1 MNHHAVVACLVAV
14 HLFATS
20 AAGQITSAGQLRGT
34 VRDATGAVV
43 VNATVLVASEHL
55 IGGPHAVS
63 TGSDGQWRKS
73 ALPPGD
79 YTVSVAAPGF
89 APVVRDGMRL
99 LPGATLIVDVGLA
112 IAPATERA
120 QVEGARPVVD
130 VTSAAV
136 AFNLGEALLRGLPTS
151 RTFSDLIN
159 LVPGVAGE
167 QAFGGTKRSNG
178 LVIDGVDTTESSEQN
193 PWLRF
198 SQNWLQEVQ
207 VVGVGAEADYG
218 LSTGVTAYG
227 LVRSGTNRYAGLGEF
242 WTTPGAWVAT
252 NTQALSQTLQRQFA
266 SARIDSYWNANGQVG
281 GPLRTDR
288 VWFFAGLDHTTN
300 DGAPAGYQG
309 SDSQQEDDTRAISK
323 LTWNASN
330 SARIDGFLQGGRRRI
345 RNRGLSAQIPAE
357 AAAAYRQPQLSGN
370 IRLSQS
376 VGRSLLFDA
385 QYAGYFS
392 PETVEPQP
400 PNSKDGPPGHY
411 DQISGTYSVNAPQYG
426 SEHRWRQTMALAGAW
441 YAGGASNHEVKFGL
455 QVERSREQT
464 TGGYPAGRL
473 YFDRGSAPDTVFFL
487 DEGVLRGD
495 TARLTMYVQDRLRL
509 GTRVTLSP
517 GLRVDRF
524 RWSTTEVDGVL
535 ATSPVSPRIGIAWDV
550 SANHRTVIRAHYGRY
565 SDPAFAQP
573 ILLTDD
579 ADRPVQI
586 VARVVA
592 PDVFEEI
599 SRQDFRGTRRIDSDI
614 RHSSVDQFVGGIE
627 HQLGG
632 RFAVIGQ
639 YIHREFGTFNAYV
652 TDNLS
657 WLPVERRDPGPD
669 GLTGT
674 GDDGELFTV
683 YSRIVTGPGISVYT
697 HLDNAWRQYRAGQ
710 FVLRTT
716 AAARWQLQASYTRS
730 QTRGTM
736 TTGLHANAGVRFQG
750 STTNPNRL
758 INGDSNTAYDPT
770 NEVKV
775 LSIWFPPQIGGWVLS
790 GVYRYL
796 TGGAWGR
803 TFAAAQL
810 AQGSESIRAEPRDTN
825 RLPAINQLDLHVE
838 KSLRLGSRRLGAFAD
853 VFNVWNQGAPDSEW
867 GDPVISS
874 SGPHLGVP
882 TLWRPPRQVRIGLQL
897 TF

>member
-1 MNHHAVVACLVAV
+1 MNHHVVVACLVAV
-14 HLFATS
+14 HLLAPAASQVTS
-20 AAGQITSAGQLRGT
+20 DGQLRGT

-43 VNATVLVASEHL
+43 VNAAVVIASPHL
-55 IGGPHAVS
+55 IGGAQSVS
-63 TGSDGQWRKS
+63 TGSDGQWRRS

-79 YTVSVAAPGF
+79 YTITVAAPGF
-89 APVVRDGMRL
+89 DAVVRDRVRMLAG
-99 LPGATLIVDVGLA
+99 GTLIVDVDLA
-112 IAPATERA
+112 IAPTTERA
-120 QVEGARPVVD
+120 RVEGSRPVVD

-136 AFNLGEALLRGLPTS
+136 AFNLGEPLLRGLPTS

-178 LVIDGVDTTESSEQN
+178 LFIDGVDTTESSEQN

-198 SQNWLQEVQ
+198 NQNWLQEVQ
-207 VVGVGAEADYG
+207 VAGLGAEAEYG
-218 LSTGVTAYG
+218 LSTGVTAFG

-242 WTTPGAWVAT
+242 WMTPGAWVAT
-252 NTQALSQTLQRQFA
+252 NTQALSQTLQRRFA
-266 SARIDSYWNANGQVG
+266 SARIDSYWNTNGQVG

-288 VWFFAGLDHTTN
+288 LWFFAGLDHTTN

-309 SDSQQEDDTRAISK
+309 SDSQQEDDTRAIGK
-323 LTWNASN
+323 LTWNAWN
-330 SARIDGFLQGGRRRI
+330 SARIDGFVQGGRRRI
-345 RNRGLSAQIPAE
+345 RNRGLSAQVPAE
-357 AAAAYRQPQLSGN
+357 AASAYRQPQLSGN
-370 IRLSQS
+370 VRFSQS

-400 PNSKDGPPGHY
+400 PASKDGPPGHV
-411 DQISGTYSVNAPQYG
+411 DQLSGNYSVNALQYS
-426 SEHRWRQTMALAGAW
+426 SEHRWRQTMALAGTW
-441 YAGGASNHEVKFGL
+441 HAGGASNHEIKFGL

-464 TGGYPAGRL
+464 TSGFPGGRL
-473 YFDRGSAPDTVFFL
+473 YLDLGPAPDTVL
-487 DEGVLRGD
+487 LSDESVLRGD
-495 TARLTMYVQDRLRL
+495 TARLTLYIQDRLRL

-550 SANHRTVIRAHYGRY
+550 SPNHRTVVRAHYGRY
-565 SDPAFAQP
+565 TDPAFAQP

-586 VARVVA
+586 SARVVA
-592 PDVFEEI
+592 PDVFEETA
-599 SRQDFRGTRRIDSDI
+599 RQDFRGSRRIDSDI
-614 RHSSVDQFVGGIE
+614 RHSYVDQFVGGVE
-627 HQLGG
+627 HQLAGQ
-632 RFAVIGQ
+632 FAVIGQ
-639 YIHREFGTFNAYV
+639 YIHREFGAFSAYV

-683 YSRIVTGPGISVYT
+683 YSRIVTGPATSVYT
-697 HLDNAWRQYRAGQ
+697 NLDKAWRQYRAGQ
-710 FVLRTT
+710 LVLRTT
-716 AAARWQLQASYTRS
+716 AAGPWQLQASYTRS

-736 TTGLHANAGVRFQG
+736 TTGLHANAGVRFLG

-770 NEVKV
+770 NEVKI
-775 LSIWFPPQIGGWVLS
+775 LSIWYPPQLGGWVLS

-803 TFAAAQL
+803 TFFATQL
-810 AQGSESIRAEPRDTN
+810 AQGRESVRAEPRDTN
-825 RLPAINQLDLHVE
+825 RLPAISQLDLHVE
-838 KSLRLGSRRLGAFAD
+838 KSVRFGSRTLGTFAD

-874 SGPHLGVP
+874 SGPNLGVP
-882 TLWRPPRQVRIGLQL
+882 TLWRAPRQVRIGLQL